1 MQGKQQPGKS
11 GKPDKSKET
20 VERKADPARE
30 EEGLTSPDLDSRRS
44 PDLPEHPT
52 NLDQRR
58 RRFRRLQG
66 AVGNRQVNNMIGKQ
80 GRGKMPDVMPVFE
93 NDFGILAQRPN
104 TVAAILSRQTPDD
117 IVYLSDAAIREASL
131 SQKMSLVHLINWGN
145 AWVGPLNEGQLER
158 IWRIT
163 AEDREEFGRAL
174 DQYPR
179 YFQESIRFGADIADM
194 DPIPDLKRQF
204 RDDVKGL
211 ANRYLNSNEQ
221 LILNTLSDM
230 GVPQDEMPRSF
241 ISMTTGA
248 VRPMTEQN
256 VANVQEIQAVAA
268 KIRRA
273 QLAQDELRQIPVGHR
288 FVPRIAAQAVEF
300 PPPNQAAAAQRF
312 QRDPDR
318 FTPSTFYPGSPPQ
331 FRPFGDENPA
341 YQDWDEVKANY
352 DLLTTQIAQF
362 ASRYPVLNTL
372 IQEGRVEEFAL
383 ASPMQAR
390 QVMVSELMPVLGN
403 IERSRAELAS
413 DHLDYRDL
421 VPIHHQ
427 LKQGQA
433 APDSGTNYTEG
444 INRSVMEFVVEEHED
459 SEFWWS
465 LGLGSLAAAAFLVAE
480 FATLGSATFIAATMV
495 GVGASGTQA
504 AMSWDQYET
513 LATAADAS
521 LTDETRLI
529 SQDQADMA
537 LFTAVLDSVFLFID
551 MAGPA
556 MRAVRELGPG
566 ARASNLIV
574 ETAEAGAQSV
584 GLESLARIG
593 TEATAESAN
602 LVGRSVTELGVEET
616 MRRTGKSVDELLQH
630 IAPDSPAYTRLVA
643 FRRMGQ
649 QQMRTTAQLVEM
661 LPNLSDDLAGGVVRE
676 GRQMT
681 AAMADEIVQQAV
693 ERLGPQRTL
702 ELAGGWKKL
711 STTLGNAA
719 PSRHA
724 LIEFR
729 DQVYRDLEA
738 FVTQNLRA
746 EGQSIEEQLIKR
758 TGTEDFVSDIDISLL
773 GPNASANRQEAMSF
787 LAGRLGVPPER
798 MGNLLYMDLFTDPTR
813 MHLYDLIPDSAIRER
828 IAREAAG
835 FERELIMNRRLYDA
849 RRAGNQELV
858 DSILLEMRQPPTI
871 REVGYTPMTP
881 DEIRRASTELDELHA
896 AFRAAEGDA
905 ARQGELATEIARKQ
919 AMVNA
924 AEEGGYFSGGG
935 VRTSVSER
943 DNFPGF
949 TEAERATEARRMLPA
964 QEFTH
969 VLDQLPKMDQA
980 IAEFRRVAGRDP
992 MNPTDLA
999 RAMKGVGKYGERFTE
1014 VVGSRLGSE
1023 MPAREVFDN
1032 FADELAN
1039 LINSSRS
1046 GAAVSLSDQIARD
1059 SDGLVRRVGSSLD
1072 DFEAWSEDLVRL
1084 MQDRANIITPGA
1096 TDLRNMQ
1103 YLLRAHSGFL
1113 RLKANILFQLS
1124 TVGRMVRLG
1133 TASAV
1138 REDVLHSGS
1147 EENGPRD

>member
-1 MQGKQQPGKS
+1 MQGKQKP
-11 GKPDKSKET
+11 GKPDKTNKQIENKT
-20 VERKADPARE
+20 DPARQ
-30 EEGLTSPDLDSRRS
+30 EEGLTSPDLDSRQA
-44 PDLPEHPT
+44 PDVPEHPT
-52 NLDQRR
+52 NLEQRR
-58 RRFRRLQG
+58 RRFRHLQRS
-66 AVGNRQVNNMIGKQ
+66 VGNRQVNNMIGD
-80 GRGKMPDVMPVFE
+80 RGSEKVPDVMPVFE

-104 TVAAILSRQTPDD
+104 TVAAILSRSTPDD
-117 IVYLSDAAIREASL
+117 IVHLSDAAIREASL
-131 SQKMSLVHLINWGN
+131 QQKMSLVHLINWGN
-145 AWVGPLNEGQLER
+145 AWVGPLNELQLER

-163 AEDREEFGRAL
+163 AENREEFGRAL
-174 DQYPR
+174 NQYPR
-179 YFQESIRFGADIADM
+179 YFQESIRFGADIAGM
-194 DPIPDLKRQF
+194 DPIPELMAQF
-204 RDDVKGL
+204 QLDVVGL

-230 GVPQDEMPRSF
+230 GVPQDELPRSF

-248 VRPMTEQN
+248 VRPITEQN
-256 VANVQEIQAVAA
+256 IANVQEIQAVAA

-273 QLAQDELRQIPVGHR
+273 QLAQEELKQIPIGHR
-288 FVPRIAAQAVEF
+288 FLPRVTAQMVEI
-300 PPPNQAAAAQRF
+300 PPLSQAAAEQRH
-312 QRDPDR
+312 QREPER
-318 FTPSTFYPGSPPQ
+318 FAPSTFNPRMPPQ
-331 FRPFGDENPA
+331 YRPFGDENPA
-341 YQDWDEVKANY
+341 YLDWEEVKAQY
-352 DLLTTQIAQF
+352 DILNAQIAQF

-372 IQEGRVEEFAL
+372 IQEDRVEEFAL
-383 ASPMQAR
+383 GSPMQAR

-403 IERSRAELAS
+403 IERSRAELS
-413 DHLDYRDL
+413 SGHLDYRDL

-427 LKQGQA
+427 LKQGQVT
-433 APDSGTNYTEG
+433 PDSGTNYTEG

-480 FATLGSATFIAATMV
+480 FATLGSATFIAATLV

-521 LTDETRLI
+521 LTDESRLI

-537 LFTAVLDSVFLFID
+537 LFTAVMDSVFLFLD

-566 ARASNLIV
+566 ARAANLIT
-574 ETAEAGAQSV
+574 ETVEAGTQSV

-593 TEATAESAN
+593 TEVTEESAN
-602 LVGRSVTELGVEET
+602 LVSRSVTELGVEET

-630 IAPDSPAYTRLVA
+630 VAPDSNAYARLVA

-649 QQMRTTAQLVEM
+649 QQMRTTAQLVEA
-661 LPNLSDDLAGGVVRE
+661 LPRLSDDLAGGVVRE

-681 AAMADEIVQQAV
+681 AAMADEIVQQAI

-711 STTLGNAA
+711 STTLGNLA
-719 PSRHA
+719 PSRKG
-724 LIEFR
+724 LISFR
-729 DQVYRDLEA
+729 DQVYADLEA
-738 FVTQNLRA
+738 FVTQNLRT
-746 EGQSIEEQLIKR
+746 EGQSLEEQLIKR
-758 TGTEDFVSDIDISLL
+758 TGTDDFTSDIDISLL
-773 GPNASANRQEAMSF
+773 GPNASANRQEAISF
-787 LAGRLGVPPER
+787 LSGRLGVPPER
-798 MGNLLYMDLFTDPTR
+798 MGNLLYMDLFTDPRR

-858 DSILLEMRQPPTI
+858 DSILFEMRSPPTV

-881 DEIRRASTELDELHA
+881 DEIRHASRELDELHA
-896 AFRAAEGDA
+896 AFRAAEGNA

-919 AMVNA
+919 AMINA
-924 AEEGGYFSGGG
+924 SERGGYFSGGG

-943 DNFPGF
+943 ENFPGF
-949 TEAERATEARRMLPA
+949 TEAERATEARRMLPE

-969 VLDQLPKMDQA
+969 VLDQMPKMDQA
-980 IAEFRRVAGRDP
+980 IGEFRRVAGRDP

-999 RAMKGVGKYGERFTE
+999 RALKGVGKYGERFTE

-1023 MPAREVFDN
+1023 IPAREVFDN

-1046 GAAVSLSDQIARD
+1046 TAAVSLSEQIARD
-1059 SDGLVRRVGSSLD
+1059 TDGLVRRVGSSLD
-1072 DFEAWSEDLVRL
+1072 NFEAWSEDLVRL
-1084 MQDRANIITPGA
+1084 MQNRANITTPGIHN
-1096 TDLRNMQ
+1096 LRNMQ

-1113 RLKANILFQLS
+1113 RLKANLLFQLS

-1138 REDVLHSGS
+1138 RESVLHEGS
-1147 EENGPRD
+1147 EQTGPPD